1 MVCVVSMKRWMMWAG
16 AAATMM
22 VSAGVAHANVE
33 TEKPHAPVQQQKLI
47 KAASIEVTDAYAFP
61 SLGLNRPSVAFL
73 TMKNISDTAR
83 TLVAASAD
91 EWCDHAELHEHTTV
105 KNVMQMRKVD
115 GIAIVAHEITQ
126 LKPMG
131 YHVMLMG
138 MKKPL
143 RAGEKITLTLRFDDD
158 SVLEV
163 PVNVRARGM

>member
-1 MVCVVSMKRWMMWAG
+1 MVHVVSMKRRVMCVSIAAAMMVCAG
-16 AAATMM
+16 A
-22 VSAGVAHANVE
+22 AHANVKA
-33 TEKPHAPVQQQKLI
+33 EKPHALVSQQEPMKS
-47 KAASIEVTDAYAFP
+47 ASIEVTDAYAFP

-73 TMKNISDTAR
+73 TMKNTSDTTR
-83 TLVAASAD
+83 TLISASAD

-115 GIAIVAHEITQ
+115 GITIAAHATTE